1 MITTP
6 KRKTS
11 PDLIKSPS
19 DKLFTAVIRG
29 FSVLMLLLFGLPLA
43 ALIWR
48 AVILTTGQLN
58 LGTSNLI
65 TSLTISLLTTLVS
78 MLTIIAFGTPLAY
91 LLSRESNNVMKILG
105 TLVELPIVMPPVVA
119 GLALLSAFGRSGL
132 LGTPLN
138 FLGIQLTFTPAAV
151 IIAQVFV
158 SSPFYIRAAQ
168 SSFDS
173 LPPELEEAARI
184 DGASAWMTFRQIVLP
199 LSSPALVSGLLL
211 SWARA
216 LGEFGATI
224 LFAGNLAG
232 STQTMSL
239 LVFTALERD
248 LGATYTTALILLGL
262 AAILLGG
269 MRFLARLEREDQPEV
284 AR

>member
-1 MITTP
+1 MAVNQP
-6 KRKTS
+6 QLSKKTRS
-11 PDLIKSPS
+11 STGGK
-19 DKLFTAVIRG
+19 G
-29 FSVLMLLLFGLPLA
+29 FAAAIHLLSALMLLLFIMPLI

-48 AVILTTGQLN
+48 AVVLTSGGANFGYADL
-58 LGTSNLI
+58 LTSLSISLI
-65 TSLTISLLTTLVS
+65 TTVVS
-78 MLTIIAFGTPLAY
+78 MLVIVLFGTPLAY
-91 LLSRESNNVMKILG
+91 LLSRTTNRGIKFLG
-105 TLVELPIVMPPVVA
+105 ILVELPIVMPPVVA

-132 LGTPLN
+132 LGAAFS
-138 FLGIQLTFTPAAV
+138 FLGIQLPFTPAAV
-151 IIAQVFV
+151 VIAQVFV

-168 SSFDS
+168 SSFNS

-184 DGASAWMTFRQIVLP
+184 DGASAGVTFRQIMLP
-199 LSSPALVSGLLL
+199 MSSPAMISGLLL

-262 AAILLGG
+262 AAVLLGG
-269 MRFLARLEREDQPEV
+269 MRILARLDRGEHPQV
-284 AR
+284 TS